1 MFKDRLRDEKVK
13 WQSEVGDWIGTD
25 GESSLGVEC
34 KVDMQEIDYRQKL
47 VDELQK
53 VDTVWR
59 TRFCE
64 EIEKAS
70 REISDEYSVV
80 MSELRQSN
88 H

>member
-1 MFKDRLRDEKVK
+1 M
-13 WQSEVGDWIGTD
+13 
-25 GESSLGVEC
+25 
-34 KVDMQEIDYRQKL
+34 DMQEIDYRQKL

-70 REISDEYSVV
+70 REISDEYSAV